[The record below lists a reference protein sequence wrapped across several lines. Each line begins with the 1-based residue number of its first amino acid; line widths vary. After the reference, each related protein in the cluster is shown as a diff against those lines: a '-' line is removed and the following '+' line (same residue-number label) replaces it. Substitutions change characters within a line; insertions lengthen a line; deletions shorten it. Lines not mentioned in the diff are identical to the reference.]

1 MGFWRVYLYRSK
13 LEICEAI
20 LETLVKRPMKI
31 DTIAYKTN
39 MDCLTVKR
47 YLDFLRDNGL
57 VEERVSDRGHFYAI
71 SWRGR
76 AIFRV
81 LSFQRQMDKI
91 TRTVG
96 AVDRSIEKPP
106 ALDAGKNDEGS

>member
-1 MGFWRVYLYRSK
+1 MYRSK

-20 LETLVKRPMKI
+20 LETLIKRPMKI

-57 VEERVSDRGHFYAI
+57 VEERISDRGQFYAI

-81 LSFQRQMDKI
+81 LNFQRQMDKL
-91 TRTVG
+91 TRTVR
-96 AVDRSIEKPP
+96 AVDVTVEKPP
-106 ALDAGKNDEGS
+106 ALGNRRDKDES

>member
-1 MGFWRVYLYRSK
+1 MYKSK

-20 LETLVKRPMKI
+20 LETLIKRPMKI

-57 VEERVSDRGHFYAI
+57 VEERVSDKGHFYAI

-81 LSFQRQMDKI
+81 LNFQRQMDKL

-96 AVDRSIEKPP
+96 TVNVPMEKPP
-106 ALDAGKNDEGS
+106 SLENGKDDEG